1 MFANCANELRERDYK
16 YFQCTILD
24 GADPCAMLRD
34 LHAAKDA
41 RKYVL
46 ALVPFV
52 FSSAAILVNVVYGA
66 IIIYL
71 WRTNKLSSK
80 HRYAFLLSRT
90 LSTIIALFLFYVIL
104 LAWKFGGFE
113 YTSATIFII
122 IASITLLT
130 LAGTYLAMTWILYVA
145 VVHPLEYRYF
155 VTMSK
160 CWAVIIAIWII
171 SIAFALC
178 TGLLGA
184 TLFYP
189 ETAPFNCPFDSC
201 QRPFAFVVTC
211 VMATFMITVIA
222 FYMIMLWRM
231 HRRKFDSQFDS
242 RSQRSFKS
250 SNIRAMNR
258 LALNLIT
265 FTVGSLPIVVVAI
278 IATTNLRNLA
288 SLGLG
293 VKSSCKTFVN
303 ARLFMQV
310 EILACVAAT
319 VWSITMV
326 LDPLINLYV
335 DPVFTD
341 TLRFLWQ
348 KFPGC
353 NPKRVTSSDQEVV
366 ISPL

>member
-1 MFANCANELRERDYK
+1 MEFIGATAASMFANCANELRERDYK

-24 GADPCAMLRD
+24 GADPLLFGIAKENHCFQD

-211 VMATFMITVIA
+211 IMATFMITVIA

-231 HRRKFDSQFDS
+231 HRRKFDSQFDVSVFHKLGVPLKRYGVCYS

-288 SLGLG
+288 SLGTPIRTAPFPHLE
-293 VKSSCKTFVN
+293 T
-303 ARLFMQV
+303 
-310 EILACVAAT
+310 
-319 VWSITMV
+319 
-326 LDPLINLYV
+326 
-335 DPVFTD
+335 
-341 TLRFLWQ
+341 Q
-348 KFPGC
+348 KRSG
-353 NPKRVTSSDQEVV
+353 KYTG
-366 ISPL
+366 I